1 MVNFLSFI
9 FLPSRSLTCMNKN
22 RLLKYL
28 EGNWDYAFR
37 VGNYIVPKF
46 MNTVNGNEINLLV
59 NRYKNLRQ
67 GSSWS
72 PYFREMLKDCYPDLA
87 PLREFPFLIEH
98 RKYWEKLC
106 EEYELDED
114 CRDRNYFIV
123 DFIFPEQN
131 FIVEI
136 DSQIHKTNYDL
147 ARDNYILF
155 LYQVPT
161 LRLFEFG
168 KEEDTTRQLIYD
180 FDFELNEMKRSGCKF
195 NIDYSG
201 CILRRF
207 YDKNEDIIPALNLIE
222 SAILGGRIRNNTFTI
237 RKSDRLVKNR
247 EELSRIQD
255 IIMGT
260 YGVFVGFAG

>member
-1 MVNFLSFI
+1 
-9 FLPSRSLTCMNKN
+9 MNKN

-28 EGNWDYAFR
+28 EGNRDYTFR
-37 VGNYIVPKF
+37 VGNYIVPKY
-46 MNTVNGNEINLLV
+46 MNTINECEINLLV
-59 NRYKNLRQ
+59 NRNKNLRQ
-67 GSSWS
+67 GSRWS
-72 PYFREMLKDCYPDLA
+72 PYFRMMLTDCYPNLDY
-87 PLREFPFLIEH
+87 LREFPFLIEN

-106 EEYELDED
+106 DEYELDEE
-114 CRDRNYFIV
+114 CRNRNYFIV

-136 DSQIHKTNYDL
+136 DSQLHKTNYDI

-168 KEEDTTRQLIYD
+168 KEENTTRQLIYD

-207 YDKNEDIIPALNLIE
+207 YEKNNEIIPALDLIE
-222 SAILGGRIRNNTFTI
+222 SAILDGRIRNNTFTI
-237 RKSDRLVKNR
+237 RGSDRLVKNR
-247 EELSRIQD
+247 RELFKIQD

-260 YGVFVGFAG
+260 YRVFVEFAG

>member
-1 MVNFLSFI
+1 
-9 FLPSRSLTCMNKN
+9 MNKN

-46 MNTVNGNEINLLV
+46 MNSVNGCEINLLV

-72 PYFREMLKDCYPDLA
+72 PYFREMLTDCYPDLA
-87 PLREFPFLIEH
+87 PLREFPFLTEH

-237 RKSDRLVKNR
+237 RKSDKLVKNR
-247 EELSRIQD
+247 EELGRVQD
-255 IIMGT
+255 IIMGI